1 MKLNSIESWSSNNN
15 LLLNRSKSHEIIF
28 YQPHSKFAHKLHSP
42 PCIANIKRVESLK
55 CLGVTLQSN
64 LSFDN
69 HVSQIINSCA
79 SNLYAIKLLHSKGLN
94 SKLIKRIFGATVL
107 SKLLYASQFW
117 WGFASATSKERIES
131 FLKKSTK
138 CNFYANELPFSK
150 LINDAD
156 TKLFADVTSN
166 TQHIL
171 YPLLPQFKNTQHDLR
186 PSPHKFCLPPKK
198 SCLFE
203 RNFIIRMLYHNSY

>member
-1 MKLNSIESWSSNNN
+1 M
-15 LLLNRSKSHEIIF
+15 
-28 YQPHSKFAHKLHSP
+28 
-42 PCIANIKRVESLK
+42 K

-69 HVSQIINSCA
+69 HVSEIINSCA

-138 CNFYANELPFSK
+138 CNFYSNELPFSK
-150 LINDAD
+150 LVNDAD
-156 TKLFADVTSN
+156 TKLFADVISN
-166 TQHIL
+166 TQHTL
-171 YPLLPQFKNTQHDLR
+171 YPLLPQSKNTQHDLR
-186 PSPHKFCLPPKK
+186 PRPHKFCLPPK
-198 SCLFE
+198 SPVCLKE
-203 RNFIIRMLYHNSY
+203 ILSLECFIKTVTNHKYAIKIFTCFIDYFSELGLTFSLIVVV